1 MRHRI
6 AGRKLGRNTNQ
17 RRQLFRQLLSALI
30 IKERVIT
37 TVAKAKAIKPL
48 LDKLMVQAKT
58 GTLAARRRLVA
69 ELADRAVADR
79 LFKVLAPRTAKRT
92 SGFTR
97 IRRTGRRRGD
107 NSLMAEISFV
117 DVKEPAK

>member
-30 IKERVIT
+30 VKERVIT

-79 LFKVLAPRTAKRT
+79 IFKVLAPRTAKRT